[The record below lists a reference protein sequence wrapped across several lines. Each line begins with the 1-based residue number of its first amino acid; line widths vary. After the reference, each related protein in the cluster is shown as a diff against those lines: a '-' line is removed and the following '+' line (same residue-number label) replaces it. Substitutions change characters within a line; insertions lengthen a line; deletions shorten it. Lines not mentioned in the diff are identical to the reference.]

1 MSFGKDFTQIPQT
14 ISCIEL
20 GTKRFLLFCPTSGF
34 AFQRFAPYSSGWS
47 LLPENSLKQLA
58 PLDLGYDFFSPRLLS
73 DGKEVFLSGQI
84 CSEESSPCEN
94 LVCVPRLLHAQDGSL
109 IQSPAPF
116 LNEKREY
123 RRLVTLYE
131 GEKTDTFGVFFEA
144 VINFHQNEFS
154 FLLRD
159 NVLIE
164 CDGAI
169 FTITFRDNEKRK
181 LSFNV
186 ENPTSI
192 HIFSRR
198 DAIEIFI
205 DGKVFTSLLSD
216 SGLGGIK
223 INTGS
228 CRADIYKL
236 SDF

>member
-1 MSFGKDFTQIPQT
+1 MSFGKDFAQIPQT

-20 GTKRFLLFCPTSGF
+20 DTKRFLLFCPTSGF

-47 LLPENSLKQLA
+47 LLPENALRELT
-58 PLDLGYDFFSPRLLS
+58 PLDLGFDFFSPRLLS

-84 CSEESSPCEN
+84 CNAQTSSCKD
-94 LVCVPRLLHAQDGSL
+94 LVCVPRLLHAQGGAL
-109 IQSPAPF
+109 LQSPAPF

-131 GEKTDTFGVFFEA
+131 GEKADTFGVFFEA
-144 VINFHQNEFS
+144 VINFHQDAFS

-164 CDGAI
+164 CDGTI
-169 FTITFRDNEKRK
+169 FTAAFKDKKR
-181 LSFNV
+181 SFNV

-192 HIFSRR
+192 HIFSRKE
-198 DAIEIFI
+198 AIEIFI
-205 DGKVFTSLLSD
+205 DGKVFTSMLSD

-236 SDF
+236 NEF

>member
-1 MSFGKDFTQIPQT
+1 MSFGNDFAQIPQT

-20 GTKRFLLFCPTSGF
+20 DSKRFLLFCPTSPF
-34 AFQRFAPYSSGWS
+34 TFQRFAPYSSGWS
-47 LLPENSLKQLA
+47 LLPENALRELT
-58 PLDLGYDFFSPRLLS
+58 PLDLGFDFFSPRLLS

-84 CSEESSPCEN
+84 CSEESSTCED
-94 LVCVPRLLHAQDGSL
+94 LVCVPRLLHAHEGAL

-131 GEKTDTFGVFFEA
+131 GEKADTFGVFFEA
-144 VINFHQNEFS
+144 VINFYQSAFS
-154 FLLRD
+154 FVLRD
-159 NVLIE
+159 NVLIK
-164 CDGAI
+164 CDGAT
-169 FTITFRDNEKRK
+169 FTVTLKERKR
-181 LSFNV
+181 SFNI
-186 ENPTSI
+186 ENSASL

-236 SDF
+236 AIEG

>member
-1 MSFGKDFTQIPQT
+1 MSFGKDFAQIPQT

-20 GTKRFLLFCPTSGF
+20 DTKRFLLFCPTSGF

-47 LLPENSLKQLA
+47 LLPENALRELT

-73 DGKEVFLSGQI
+73 DGKELFLSGQI
-84 CSEESSPCEN
+84 CSEESPSYEE
-94 LVCVPRLLHAQDGSL
+94 LVCVPRLLHAQDGTL
-109 IQSPAPF
+109 IQSPSPF

-131 GEKTDTFGVFFEA
+131 GEKSDTFGVFFEA
-144 VINFHQNEFS
+144 VINFNQDTFS
-154 FLLRD
+154 FQLRD
-159 NVLIE
+159 HVLIE
-164 CDGAI
+164 CDGTLLTV
-169 FTITFRDNEKRK
+169 TIKEKKR
-181 LSFNV
+181 SFNV
-186 ENPTSI
+186 ESPTSV
-192 HIFSRR
+192 HVFSRR

-223 INTGS
+223 INIGS

-236 SDF
+236 THF

>member
-1 MSFGKDFTQIPQT
+1 MSFGNDFAQIPQT

-20 GTKRFLLFCPTSGF
+20 DTKRFLLFCPTSGF

-47 LLPENSLKQLA
+47 LLPENALRELT

-84 CSEESSPCEN
+84 CSAESSFCED
-94 LVCVPRLLHAQDGSL
+94 LVCVPRLLHAQGAAL

-131 GEKTDTFGVFFEA
+131 GEKADTFGVVFEA
-144 VINFHQNEFS
+144 IINFHQDIFS
-154 FLLRD
+154 FHLRD

-164 CDGAI
+164 CDGII
-169 FTITFRDNEKRK
+169 FTVTFKEKKR
-181 LSFNV
+181 SFNV

-205 DGKVFTSLLSD
+205 DGKVFTSLLTD

-223 INTGS
+223 INIGS

-236 SDF
+236 NDF